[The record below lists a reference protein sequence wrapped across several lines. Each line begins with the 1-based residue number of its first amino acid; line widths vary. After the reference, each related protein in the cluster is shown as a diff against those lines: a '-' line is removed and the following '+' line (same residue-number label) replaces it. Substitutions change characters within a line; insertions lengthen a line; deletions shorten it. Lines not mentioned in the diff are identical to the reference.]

1 MRDSLLSHIAG
12 NFVSQYENVANSSV
26 CYLLNRYPASRSALE
41 KLLSL
46 ADVPSHYVTELS
58 TKSNGRPDITG
69 LDAGANKLVIIEGKF
84 WANLTDNQPINY
96 LKELGDGGK
105 LLFLA
110 PDRRLDSL
118 KAEVRKRLGYDD
130 ERIEVYSWVAFL
142 TLIESENSRE
152 HDGDLASDLVQLR
165 ALCAKM
171 DEEGMPPLSMSD
183 LDPMNGRICYQLAG
197 LIDDC
202 NSQIRK
208 WPEADFKGLKSV
220 GSKGLWG
227 FYFRGFG
234 FDCMLRFSDYE
245 WHTRESHTP
254 IIFRIRGEDSRC
266 NRIIYV
272 ALQDYSQKHSYF
284 ENDDSLYAIVL
295 KPGMDRNQAID
306 FIVSEVRTVLSM
318 LQDTMAQIAEPKD
331 QRVGNDES

>member
-1 MRDSLLSHIAG
+1 MGESLLSHIAG

-46 ADVPSHYVTELS
+46 AEPPTHYVTELS

-69 LDAGANKLVIIEGKF
+69 LNASAYKVVIIEGKF

-96 LKELGDGGK
+96 LKELGDGGR

-110 PDRRLDSL
+110 PDRRQESL
-118 KAEVRKRLGYDD
+118 KAEIRKRLGADD
-130 ERIEVYSWVAFL
+130 DRIQVISWSAFL

-183 LDPMNGRICYQLAG
+183 LDPMNGRICYQFSE

-202 NSQIRK
+202 NVLIRE
-208 WPEADFKGLKSV
+208 WDESNFTGTRTV
-220 GSKGLWG
+220 GSREGYG
-227 FYFRGFG
+227 FYFRAFGFG
-234 FDCMLRFSDYE
+234 GMLRFSSYE
-245 WHTRESHTP
+245 WFRRDSNTP
-254 IIFRIRGEDSRC
+254 IWLRVITENKAQGYDAVYS
-266 NRIIYV
+266 
-272 ALQDYSQKHSYF
+272 ALNNYNPEHSYF
-284 ENDDSLYAIVL
+284 ENGEVIYGIILH
-295 KPGMDRNQAID
+295 PGMDRGQIVHS
-306 FIVSEVRTVLSM
+306 IVSEVRSVLSA
-318 LQDTMAQIAEPKD
+318 LRSALPEVEPEEEQVED
-331 QRVGNDES
+331 D